1 MHGLGLIDLLV
12 IAAVVALLVFV
23 ASKDFLRYE
32 GRSAVPAAMPLPHA
46 MK

>member
-1 MHGLGLIDLLV
+1 MRGVGLIDLLV

-23 ASKDFLRYE
+23 ASKDFVRYA
-32 GRSAVPAAMPLPHA
+32 GRGVVPAAMPLPRA